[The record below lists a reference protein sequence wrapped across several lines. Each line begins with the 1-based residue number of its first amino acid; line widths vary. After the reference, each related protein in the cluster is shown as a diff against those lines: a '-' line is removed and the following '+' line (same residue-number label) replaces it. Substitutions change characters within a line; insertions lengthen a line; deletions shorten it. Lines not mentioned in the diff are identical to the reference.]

1 MEATALQSFLTTV
14 GTVSETVLDI
24 AGSTVNF
31 IVENPILLVPVAIS
45 VVGSGI
51 GLFKMIKG

>member
-14 GTVSETVLDI
+14 STVSETVLDI

>member
-14 GTVSETVLDI
+14 GTVSETILDV

-45 VVGSGI
+45 VVGSAI

>member
-1 MEATALQSFLTTV
+1 MEATALQSFLSTV